1 MRFKRRRRRKVCNF
15 CVEKIDVIDYKD
27 IDQLRRY
34 ATDRGKIL
42 PRRKTGT
49 CAKCQRKLTT
59 AIKRSRH
66 LALFPY
72 NVQ

>member
-15 CVEKIDVIDYKD
+15 CVEKIEVIDYKD
-27 IDQLRRY
+27 LDQLKRY

>member
-15 CVEKIDVIDYKD
+15 CVEKIEVIDYKD
-27 IDQLRRY
+27 IDQLKRY

>member
-15 CVEKIDVIDYKD
+15 CVEKIEVIDYKD